1 MADNPTLPY
10 IPNTTEVQQAI
21 EYSNVEVIQPTDGII
36 INQGTIMMEI
46 PFNSYDTHVEMCYEY
61 SDCQLLEPQNGEDLY
76 GILICETLE
85 ENNG

>member
-10 IPNTTEVQQAI
+10 IPDATEVQQAI
-21 EYSNVEVIQPTDGII
+21 EYSTVDIFQPTDGIVV
-36 INQGTIMMEI
+36 NQGTMMMEI
-46 PFNSYDTHVEMCYEY
+46 PFDSYDTHVEMCYEY

-85 ENNG
+85 ED